1 MRWKSSPHSSV
12 RARLLLYLRVIH
24 GSLTVATIHPANFCR
39 VDLKEED
46 NMKRHISTYSATVL
60 VFGWALLGF
69 APTQAAADNIEPV
82 TWNNSQKSSA
92 WAEELLGQVVT
103 YQTMAEKNLIPG
115 SFQAYVDQ
123 TSKIRELYRSGDRRA
138 TYDGV
143 NALMVMLEARV
154 GGVDEHSANAL
165 WDFCYRVTP
174 DEFHARDRHIRA
186 KGADTVKEHEEFMR
200 NMEERAGMSF

>member
-1 MRWKSSPHSSV
+1 MNRPITW
-12 RARLLLYLRVIH
+12 
-24 GSLTVATIHPANFCR
+24 
-39 VDLKEED
+39 
-46 NMKRHISTYSATVL
+46 YSAAF
-60 VFGWALLGF
+60 VFGACSLLGL
-69 APTQAAADNIEPV
+69 ALTPAWSNGLEPV
-82 TWNNSQKSSA
+82 VWNSNQKSSA

-123 TSKIRELYRSGDRRA
+123 TSKVRELYRAGNRRA

-143 NALMVMLEARV
+143 NTLMVMLEARV
-154 GGVDEHSANAL
+154 GGIDAHSAEAL

-186 KGADTVKEHEEFMR
+186 KGAGSVKEHEEFMR

>member
-1 MRWKSSPHSSV
+1 MQAEAYSSTSHIIHIHSGLQV
-12 RARLLLYLRVIH
+12 GDI
-24 GSLTVATIHPANFCR
+24 
-39 VDLKEED
+39 KED
-46 NMKRHISTYSATVL
+46 NMNRTIALYSTAL
-60 VFGWALLGF
+60 ALGAWPLFGITPAQGF
-69 APTQAAADNIEPV
+69 SNGLEPIA
-82 TWNNSQKSSA
+82 WNSNQKSAA

-123 TSKIRELYRSGDRRA
+123 TSKVRELHRAGNRRA

-154 GGVDEHSANAL
+154 GGIDEHSADAL

>member
-1 MRWKSSPHSSV
+1 MKNTIALYSTAFLIGAWP
-12 RARLLLYLRVIH
+12 LL
-24 GSLTVATIHPANFCR
+24 
-39 VDLKEED
+39 DL
-46 NMKRHISTYSATVL
+46 S
-60 VFGWALLGF
+60 
-69 APTQAAADNIEPV
+69 QAQAFSNNPEPV
-82 TWNNSQKSSA
+82 VWNSNQKSSA

-115 SFQAYVDQ
+115 SFQPYVEQ
-123 TSKIRELYRSGDRRA
+123 TSKIRELHRSGNRRA

-154 GGVDEHSANAL
+154 GGIDEHSAEAL

>member
-1 MRWKSSPHSSV
+1 MNKTIV
-12 RARLLLYLRVIH
+12 LY
-24 GSLTVATIHPANFCR
+24 
-39 VDLKEED
+39 
-46 NMKRHISTYSATVL
+46 STAF
-60 VFGWALLGF
+60 VFGACSLVGLNL
-69 APTQAAADNIEPV
+69 TQALANGLEPV
-82 TWNNSQKSSA
+82 VWDSNQKSSA

-123 TSKIRELYRSGDRRA
+123 TSKVRELHRSGNRRA

-143 NALMVMLEARV
+143 NTLMVMLEARV
-154 GGVDEHSANAL
+154 GGIDEHSAEAL

>member
-1 MRWKSSPHSSV
+1 MNRTI
-12 RARLLLYLRVIH
+12 ALY
-24 GSLTVATIHPANFCR
+24 
-39 VDLKEED
+39 
-46 NMKRHISTYSATVL
+46 STAFVL
-60 VFGWALLGF
+60 GACSLLGLN
-69 APTQAAADNIEPV
+69 PIQAWANGLEPV
-82 TWNNSQKSSA
+82 VWNSQQKSSA

-123 TSKIRELYRSGDRRA
+123 TSKVRELYRSGNRRA

-154 GGVDEHSANAL
+154 GGIDEHSAEAL

-186 KGADTVKEHEEFMR
+186 KGADTVREHEDFMR

>member
-1 MRWKSSPHSSV
+1 MTRRQHPIMHITPTDRSGQYLEDIMKRTIV
-12 RARLLLYLRVIH
+12 LY
-24 GSLTVATIHPANFCR
+24 ATIF
-39 VDLKEED
+39 
-46 NMKRHISTYSATVL
+46 VL
-60 VFGWALLGF
+60 GACSLLGF
-69 APTQAAADNIEPV
+69 TPTSAWSIGAEPV
-82 TWNNSQKSSA
+82 LWNNQQKSSA

-115 SFQAYVDQ
+115 SFQSYVDQ
-123 TSKIRELYRSGDRRA
+123 TSKIRELHRSGNRRA

-154 GGVDEHSANAL
+154 GGIDEHSADAL

-186 KGADTVKEHEEFMR
+186 KGAETVKEHEDFMR

>member
-1 MRWKSSPHSSV
+1 
-12 RARLLLYLRVIH
+12 
-24 GSLTVATIHPANFCR
+24 
-39 VDLKEED
+39 
-46 NMKRHISTYSATVL
+46 MKRTIALYSTVL
-60 VFGWALLGF
+60 ALGALPLLGLNP
-69 APTQAAADNIEPV
+69 AQAFTNGLEPV
-82 TWNNSQKSSA
+82 VWNSNQKSSA

-103 YQTMAEKNLIPG
+103 YQTMAEKSLIPG
-115 SFQAYVDQ
+115 SFQPYVDQ
-123 TSKIRELYRSGDRRA
+123 TSKIRELHRSGNRRA

-154 GGVDEHSANAL
+154 GGIDEHSAEAL

-186 KGADTVKEHEEFMR
+186 KGADTVKDHEEFMR

>member
-1 MRWKSSPHSSV
+1 LGACS
-12 RARLLLYLRVIH
+12 
-24 GSLTVATIHPANFCR
+24 
-39 VDLKEED
+39 
-46 NMKRHISTYSATVL
+46 
-60 VFGWALLGF
+60 LLGLN
-69 APTQAAADNIEPV
+69 PVQAWANGLEPV
-82 TWNNSQKSSA
+82 VWNSQQKSSA

-123 TSKIRELYRSGDRRA
+123 TSKVRELYRSGNRRA

-154 GGVDEHSANAL
+154 GGIDEHSAEAL

-186 KGADTVKEHEEFMR
+186 KGADTVREHEDFMR

>member
-1 MRWKSSPHSSV
+1 MNNTIV
-12 RARLLLYLRVIH
+12 LY
-24 GSLTVATIHPANFCR
+24 
-39 VDLKEED
+39 
-46 NMKRHISTYSATVL
+46 STAF
-60 VFGWALLGF
+60 VFGACSLVGLNL
-69 APTQAAADNIEPV
+69 TQALANGLEPV
-82 TWNNSQKSSA
+82 VWNSNQKSSA

-123 TSKIRELYRSGDRRA
+123 TSKVRELHRSGNRRA

-143 NALMVMLEARV
+143 NTLMVMLEARV
-154 GGVDEHSANAL
+154 GGIDEHSAEAL

>member
-1 MRWKSSPHSSV
+1 
-12 RARLLLYLRVIH
+12 
-24 GSLTVATIHPANFCR
+24 
-39 VDLKEED
+39 
-46 NMKRHISTYSATVL
+46 MKRSIASYSA
-60 VFGWALLGF
+60 VFMLATCSLAGLSPA
-69 APTQAAADNIEPV
+69 QAWSNGLEPV
-82 TWNNSQKSSA
+82 VEPVVWNSNQKSSA

-115 SFQAYVDQ
+115 SFQPYVEQ
-123 TSKIRELYRSGDRRA
+123 TSKIRELHRSGNRRA
-138 TYDGV
+138 TYDSV

-154 GGVDEHSANAL
+154 GGIDEHSADAL

-186 KGADTVKEHEEFMR
+186 KGADTVKEHEEFIR

>member
-1 MRWKSSPHSSV
+1 MNR
-12 RARLLLYLRVIH
+12 
-24 GSLTVATIHPANFCR
+24 TIAG
-39 VDLKEED
+39 
-46 NMKRHISTYSATVL
+46 YSAAFILGAWSMLGLGLTPA
-60 VFGWALLGF
+60 WANGF
-69 APTQAAADNIEPV
+69 EPV
-82 TWNNSQKSSA
+82 VWNSNQKSPA

-115 SFQAYVDQ
+115 SFQPYVEQ
-123 TSKIRELYRSGDRRA
+123 TSKIRELYRSGNRRA

-154 GGVDEHSANAL
+154 GGIDEHSADAL

>member
-1 MRWKSSPHSSV
+1 MGLH
-12 RARLLLYLRVIH
+12 
-24 GSLTVATIHPANFCR
+24 LTKA
-39 VDLKEED
+39 LD
-46 NMKRHISTYSATVL
+46 NGL
-60 VFGWALLGF
+60 
-69 APTQAAADNIEPV
+69 EPV
-82 TWNNSQKSSA
+82 VWNSNHKSSA

-123 TSKIRELYRSGDRRA
+123 TSKVRELYRAGNRRA

-143 NALMVMLEARV
+143 NTLMVMLEARV
-154 GGVDEHSANAL
+154 GGIDAHSAEAL

-186 KGADTVKEHEEFMR
+186 KGAGSVKEHEEFMR

>member
-1 MRWKSSPHSSV
+1 MGIALSAAQKTAPGV
-12 RARLLLYLRVIH
+12 TYIH
-24 GSLTVATIHPANFCR
+24 ILSGLHAGDIKEDQMNRTVAI
-39 VDLKEED
+39 
-46 NMKRHISTYSATVL
+46 YSV
-60 VFGWALLGF
+60 VLLG
-69 APTQAAADNIEPV
+69 AWNLQALPPAHGFSNGLEPV
-82 TWNNSQKSSA
+82 VWNSNQKSTA

-115 SFQAYVDQ
+115 SFEAYVNQ
-123 TSKIRELYRSGDRRA
+123 TSKIRELHRAGNRRA

-143 NALMVMLEARV
+143 NELMVMLEARV
-154 GGVDEHSANAL
+154 GGIDEHSADAL

-186 KGADTVKEHEEFMR
+186 KGAETVKEHEEFMR

>member
-1 MRWKSSPHSSV
+1 MEWVLFQAWALLNTSSETRISHHIEP
-12 RARLLLYLRVIH
+12 
-24 GSLTVATIHPANFCR
+24 SLPTLQVGDIKEDHMNRTV
-39 VDLKEED
+39 VML
-46 NMKRHISTYSATVL
+46 SATVL
-60 VFGWALLGF
+60 LSCWNLQGF
-69 APTQAAADNIEPV
+69 TPAYGFSNGLEPV
-82 TWNNSQKSSA
+82 VWNSNQKSSA

-123 TSKIRELYRSGDRRA
+123 TSKIRELHRGGNRRA
-138 TYDGV
+138 TYDSV

-154 GGVDEHSANAL
+154 GGIDGHSADAL

>member
-1 MRWKSSPHSSV
+1 MKKTIALYSTAFLIGAFPLLDLSP
-12 RARLLLYLRVIH
+12 A
-24 GSLTVATIHPANFCR
+24 
-39 VDLKEED
+39 
-46 NMKRHISTYSATVL
+46 
-60 VFGWALLGF
+60 
-69 APTQAAADNIEPV
+69 QAFSNNPEPV
-82 TWNNSQKSSA
+82 VWNSNQKSSA

-115 SFQAYVDQ
+115 SFQPYVEQ
-123 TSKIRELYRSGDRRA
+123 TSKIRELHRSGNRRA

-154 GGVDEHSANAL
+154 GGIDEHSAEAL

-174 DEFHARDRHIRA
+174 DEFHARDRHVRA

>member
-1 MRWKSSPHSSV
+1 MKRNIALYSAAFV
-12 RARLLLYLRVIH
+12 LGACTLL
-24 GSLTVATIHPANFCR
+24 SLT
-39 VDLKEED
+39 
-46 NMKRHISTYSATVL
+46 
-60 VFGWALLGF
+60 
-69 APTQAAADNIEPV
+69 PTQAWSMGLEPV
-82 TWNNSQKSSA
+82 VWNSNQKSSA

-115 SFQAYVDQ
+115 SFQPYVEQ
-123 TSKIRELYRSGDRRA
+123 TSKIRELHRSGNRRA

-154 GGVDEHSANAL
+154 GGIDEHSADAL

-186 KGADTVKEHEEFMR
+186 RGAESVKEHEDFMR

>member
-1 MRWKSSPHSSV
+1 MNRTI
-12 RARLLLYLRVIH
+12 ALYSTALA
-24 GSLTVATIHPANFCR
+24 LVASTLFGITPAQ
-39 VDLKEED
+39 
-46 NMKRHISTYSATVL
+46 
-60 VFGWALLGF
+60 GF
-69 APTQAAADNIEPV
+69 SNGLEPV
-82 TWNNSQKSSA
+82 MWNSNQKSAA

-123 TSKIRELYRSGDRRA
+123 TSKVRELHRAGNRRA

-154 GGVDEHSANAL
+154 GGIDEHSADAL

-200 NMEERAGMSF
+200 NMEERAAMGF

>member
-1 MRWKSSPHSSV
+1 MHRTV
-12 RARLLLYLRVIH
+12 VIFSALVIL
-24 GSLTVATIHPANFCR
+24 GGWNLQGLTPAYGVSNG
-39 VDLKEED
+39 L
-46 NMKRHISTYSATVL
+46 
-60 VFGWALLGF
+60 
-69 APTQAAADNIEPV
+69 EPV
-82 TWNNSQKSSA
+82 VWNSNQKSPA

-123 TSKIRELYRSGDRRA
+123 TSKIRELHRAGNRRA

-154 GGVDEHSANAL
+154 GGIDEHSADAL

-174 DEFHARDRHIRA
+174 DEFHARDRHVRA

>member
-1 MRWKSSPHSSV
+1 
-12 RARLLLYLRVIH
+12 
-24 GSLTVATIHPANFCR
+24 
-39 VDLKEED
+39 
-46 NMKRHISTYSATVL
+46 MKRAIALYSTTFVL
-60 VFGWALLGF
+60 GACSLLGF
-69 APTQAAADNIEPV
+69 PPAQTGSMGLEPV
-82 TWNNSQKSSA
+82 AWNNNQKSPA

-103 YQTMAEKNLIPG
+103 YQTMAEKSLIPG
-115 SFQAYVDQ
+115 SFQPYVEHM
-123 TSKIRELYRSGDRRA
+123 SKVRELHRSGNRRA

-154 GGVDEHSANAL
+154 GGIDEHSADAL